1 MTDNEII
8 TFVIL
13 PIGVGIGLINRF
25 FFLKGGCIIKMDGW
39 IPRIAGRRKENSK
52 WAGIIGDAVQGG
64 ILIMFLYFGIT
75 YLQQEYNKNITRFKN
90 PSVLTK

>member
-13 PIGVGIGLINRF
+13 PIGVGMILINRF
-25 FFLKGGCIIKMDGW
+25 FFLKGGRIIKIDGW
-39 IPRIAGRRKENSK
+39 IPRIVGRRKEDSK
-52 WAGIIGDAVQGG
+52 WADIINSAMRAGII
-64 ILIMFLYFGIT
+64 IMILYFSIK
-75 YLQQEYNKNITRFKN
+75 YLHQEYNKNITRFKN